1 MHVWLHF
8 AKWSGFHTQPQR
20 GGGGSEHS
28 SRTPKPKRRVGQS
41 TNNQGPNVERSDEA
55 TKRRSDEATKRRSD
69 DRTTKTKRR
78 TTPKFEGSRRPGWLV
93 GWLVDRQCV
102 DADDRR
108 LQRIDSF
115 HPFDRAEFMGVTAT
129 TRAVRNRKWV
139 SACVVVGGRRHHL
152 RLSGAHS
159 LIHSLTHSL
168 THSQSAR
175 RGGALTHTYIY
186 TTLNSTGYFMCTQVA
201 ISRYIIPYCFPSQ
214 LTAFF
219 QVFVWAD

>member
-1 MHVWLHF
+1 MHASKCLQRAQPPRCRSTSARRHSAVLIPHSASPLPQNQRSVHACLATLCEVEWI
-8 AKWSGFHTQPQR
+8 SHTTTARWWRQRAQQPHTKTKATRRPIDEQP
-20 GGGGSEHS
+20 
-28 SRTPKPKRRVGQS
+28 RTKRR
-41 TNNQGPNVERSDEA
+41 TKRRSDEA
-55 TKRRSDEATKRRSD
+55 TKRRSDEATKRRSND
-69 DRTTKTKRR
+69 EATKTKRR
-78 TTPKFEGSRRPGWLV
+78 TTTKFEVSRRPGWLV

-168 THSQSAR
+168 THSQR
-175 RGGALTHTYIY
+175 VVVVH
-186 TTLNSTGYFMCTQVA
+186 
-201 ISRYIIPYCFPSQ
+201 
-214 LTAFF
+214 
-219 QVFVWAD
+219 